1 MLHDVGQLGD
11 GQVGDGGRG
20 WLGGHDGLGGL
31 GGDVRQGGRARC
43 GEVSKW
49 AARAFGR
56 Q

>member
-1 MLHDVGQLGD
+1 MLHDVGQVVD

-20 WLGGHDGLGGL
+20 WLGGHDGLDGL
-31 GGDVRQGGRARC
+31 GGDGRQGGQARC
-43 GEVSKW
+43 GEASKW